1 MSRRLRAGIVR
12 LRRNKPPCSIG
23 RLASVGGGRIVRA
36 VVDPPMVRVATAS
49 GPFEAKLLAARL
61 GADGILWELRGG
73 ADGIYPMGPID
84 VLVAADDADI
94 ARVLLLP
101 DADFD
106 AGAGTSPDDGHRRQ
120 AGRRLRP
127 LLLIAVVVLSLI
139 FVVARTFA
147 L

>member
-1 MSRRLRAGIVR
+1 
-12 LRRNKPPCSIG
+12 
-23 RLASVGGGRIVRA
+23 
-36 VVDPPMVRVATAS
+36 MVRVATAS

-61 GADGILWELRGG
+61 GADGIVWELRGG

-84 VLVAADDADI
+84 VLVAADDADV

-101 DADFD
+101 DDELAAEPDE
-106 AGAGTSPDDGHRRQ
+106 AGAHGH
-120 AGRRLRP
+120 GRSVRA
-127 LLLIAVVVLSLI
+127 LLLLAVVVLSLM

>member
-1 MSRRLRAGIVR
+1 
-12 LRRNKPPCSIG
+12 
-23 RLASVGGGRIVRA
+23 
-36 VVDPPMVRVATAS
+36 MVRVATAS

-61 GADGILWELRGG
+61 GADGIVWELRGG

-84 VLVAADDADI
+84 VLVAADDADV
-94 ARVLLLP
+94 ARVLLAP
-101 DADFD
+101 DDD
-106 AGAGTSPDDGHRRQ
+106 QSGSEPDDGPDRR
-120 AGRRLRP
+120 GPRLRP